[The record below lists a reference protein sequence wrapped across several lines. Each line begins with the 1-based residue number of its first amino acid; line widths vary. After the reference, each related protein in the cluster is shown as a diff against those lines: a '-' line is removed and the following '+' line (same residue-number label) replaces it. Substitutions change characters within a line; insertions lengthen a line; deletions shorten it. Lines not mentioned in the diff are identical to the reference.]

1 MAVAVE
7 VLVLLVE
14 LEVGVMKVLRPQVV
28 LVVQVYNILQ
38 TEIVIIMLVV
48 VEVLQ
53 ILQVVITEQ

>member
-1 MAVAVE
+1 M
-7 VLVLLVE
+7 LVLLLE
-14 LEVGVMKVLRPQVV
+14 LEEGVMKVLRPQVV

-53 ILQVVITEQ
+53 ILQIVVTEQ

>member
-1 MAVAVE
+1 MAVAVV

-48 VEVLQ
+48 EEVPQ

>member
-1 MAVAVE
+1 M

-14 LEVGVMKVLRPQVV
+14 MEVGVMKVLRPQVV